1 MSPPTRTA
9 TAFSS
14 VPERNIGAASI
25 ARRDSLTGRGPLKL
39 AVLVGTRRGASESHR
54 GFGVLGDLPAILA
67 GEDLVALH
75 LDDEPTSAAGA
86 DAAFGGPNPD
96 RLRALLAAAP
106 GLRWYHT
113 VSAGVERLL
122 IPEVERPDLVLT
134 NNSGA
139 YDLAIAEHVIA
150 MIFAAAKRLPGSFA
164 AQGRHDW
171 HDDPNATDVRGSTL
185 VVLGMGSIGGE
196 LARIARA
203 LGMRV
208 IGVRRSGGDGAVTPD
223 RLAEV
228 AAEADYLAVCAPLT
242 PATRGMVDA
251 GVIAAMRPDA
261 WIVNISRG
269 AVVDEQALLAAL
281 KERRI
286 GGAALDAWWTEPL
299 PKDSEWWDLPN
310 VIVTPH
316 TSHSSPSVRERSI
329 ALIQEN
335 LRRFKTGEPLLNRVD
350 LRLGY

>member
-1 MSPPTRTA
+1 M
-9 TAFSS
+9 
-14 VPERNIGAASI
+14 
-25 ARRDSLTGRGPLKL
+25 
-39 AVLVGTRRGASESHR
+39 SESHR
-54 GFGVLGDLPAILA
+54 GFGVLADLPRVLA
-67 GEDLVALH
+67 GEDVVAVH
-75 LDDEPTSAAGA
+75 VDDDAAAAAGA

-96 RLRALLAAAP
+96 RLRGLLAAAP
-106 GLRWYHT
+106 ELRWYHT

-122 IPEVERPDLVLT
+122 IPELERPDIVLT

-139 YDLAIAEHVIA
+139 YDLAIAEHVVA
-150 MIFAAAKRLPGSFA
+150 MIFAAAKRLPASFA

-171 HDDPNATDVRGSTL
+171 HDDPHATDVRGSTL

-196 LARIARA
+196 LAGIARA

-208 IGVRRSGGDGAVTPD
+208 IGVRRSGGDGTVTPD
-223 RLAEV
+223 RLVEV

-242 PATRGMVDA
+242 AATQGLVSA
-251 GVIAAMRPDA
+251 EVIAAMRPGA
-261 WIVNISRG
+261 WIINISRG
-269 AVVDEQALLAAL
+269 AIVDEPALLAAL

-286 GGAALDAWWTEPL
+286 AGAAIDAWWTEPL

-316 TSHSSPSVRERSI
+316 TSHSSPSVRDRSI
-329 ALIQEN
+329 ALIEEN
-335 LRRFKTGEPLLNRVD
+335 LRRFKSGEPLLNLVD